1 MPDPGLCA
9 HGIFAH
15 GFLRFF
21 ALRMPARR
29 RDRGNPGIGVLP
41 MLARNLPGRLGT
53 GRWSFRG
60 PRLGTGR
67 RSFHRPGLGNDRR
80 SFHRSG
86 LGNDRWSFY
95 GPRPAGWH
103 DNPGLPRSVGQLQPV
118 GLRRFVQCKGRL
130 HLALMLGVLS
140 RRRSGL
146 DRNRGAQANQTKKGE
161 PYRPGHSRSQR
172 PCRLDPDVIQSSRL
186 NSGGSVASNVNL
198 ERAAAAFRVRLR
210 DPKTDGYQG
219 RMIPKGLS
227 PTARA

>member
-1 MPDPGLCA
+1 MPDLGLCA

-53 GRWSFRG
+53 GRWSFHG

-67 RSFHRPGLGNDRR
+67 RSFHRPGLGNDR
-80 SFHRSG
+80 
-86 LGNDRWSFY
+86 WSFY
-95 GPRPAGWH
+95 RPRPGGWH
-103 DNPGLPRSVGQLQPV
+103 DNPGLPRSVGQFQPV

-130 HLALMLGVLS
+130 HLALMLRLLS

-198 ERAAAAFRVRLR
+198 ERSSSVPRPSKGSKNRRIPGPDDTQGSHRPRAPSRV
-210 DPKTDGYQG
+210 
-219 RMIPKGLS
+219 
-227 PTARA
+227 